1 MSNTQI
7 TTQNQKAG
15 IASYLGSDAV
25 KNNIAGV
32 IGEKNITRFISSVV
46 SAVQAN
52 PTLAQCTNP
61 SILSAALQ
69 GEALQLAP
77 SPQLGQFYMVPYD
90 NKKKING
97 KWELVKEAQF
107 QIGYKGYIQLAVRS
121 GQYRRIVVNE
131 IKAGE
136 IEYNPISEEIT
147 LHPIMNPTERI
158 KAETI
163 GYYAMFELMNG
174 FKKELFS
181 PKEAIAEHA
190 RKYSSSYRYDLNNN
204 KTGSKWS
211 TDFDAMAKK
220 TLIRQLIGKWG
231 IMSVVM
237 QQAYERDMAV
247 VDEDGNAVYVD
258 NQRDLEVEV
267 AQDVEANANSVD
279 FEEAEVVEDPKPAD
293 QPKQDKS
300 AKTEPP
306 KQESEQTAVEDD
318 IPAFMR

>member
-69 GEALQLAP
+69 GGALQLAP

-231 IMSVVM
+231 IMSVEM

>member
-32 IGEKNITRFISSVV
+32 IGEKNITSFISSVV

-231 IMSVVM
+231 IMSVEM

>member
-32 IGEKNITRFISSVV
+32 IGEKNITRFISSVM

-231 IMSVVM
+231 IMSVEM

-318 IPAFMR
+318 TPAFMR

>member
-247 VDEDGNAVYVD
+247 VDEYGNAVYVD

>member
-121 GQYRRIVVNE
+121 GQYRRIVMNE

-231 IMSVVM
+231 IMSVEM

>member
-231 IMSVVM
+231 IMSVEM

>member
-32 IGEKNITRFISSVV
+32 IGEKNITMFISSVV

-231 IMSVVM
+231 IMSVEM

>member
-190 RKYSSSYRYDLNNN
+190 RKYSSSYMYDLNNN

-231 IMSVVM
+231 IMSVEM